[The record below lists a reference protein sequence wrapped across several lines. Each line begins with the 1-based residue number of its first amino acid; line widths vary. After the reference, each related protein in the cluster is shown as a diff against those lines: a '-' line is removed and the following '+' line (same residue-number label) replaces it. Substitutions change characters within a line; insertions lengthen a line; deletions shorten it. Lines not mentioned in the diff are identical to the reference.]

1 MEHMRSYMR
10 VKKLKLVNF
19 RNYSELTIQ
28 FHNNI
33 NIFIGKNAQGK
44 TSLLE
49 SIYLLSISKSH
60 KTHKDKEMIHFN
72 QSFAKVSGQ
81 IEKANDAIDLEII
94 ISSQGKK
101 ALINSVEKRKIS
113 EFIGSFNVVMF
124 APEDLDIVKRDPAN
138 RRKFLDVEIGQ
149 TSSIYIHSLSQYNK
163 ILKQR
168 NEYLKQAYQNN
179 NLDENYL
186 DILTSQLAEM
196 GALILKK
203 RHDFIMK
210 LNHYANQLH
219 TFISNHQENLTI
231 EYVSTYDKCM
241 DAHSIF
247 NLYRK
252 NYTSDFRRGTTQ
264 LGIHRDDLIFFVN
277 GVNVS
282 HFGSQGQQRT
292 TALAIKLSLIDFIKD
307 ETGHYPIVL
316 LDDVLSELDDIRQTH
331 LLDCIKEKVQTF
343 VTTTNI
349 SGIKNEIVSKA
360 DIFRID
366 QANICREEKV

>member
-1 MEHMRSYMR
+1 MRSYMK
-10 VKKLKLVNF
+10 VKKLKLTNF
-19 RNYSELTIQ
+19 RNYSELEIQ

-60 KTHKDKEMIHFN
+60 KTHKDKEMIQFN
-72 QSFAKVSGQ
+72 QSFAKVSGL
-81 IEKANDAIDLEII
+81 IEKTDDEVELDII
-94 ISSQGKK
+94 ISNQGKK

-124 APEDLDIVKRDPAN
+124 APEDLDIVKRDPLN

-149 TSSIYIHSLSQYNK
+149 TSPIYIHSLNQYNK

-186 DILTSQLAEM
+186 DILTSQLAEL
-196 GALILKK
+196 GALIKKK
-203 RHDFIMK
+203 RHDFIEK
-210 LNHYANQLH
+210 LNFYANQLH
-219 TFISNHQENLTI
+219 SFISNQQETLRI
-231 EYVSTYDKCM
+231 EYVSTYENYTDT
-241 DAHSIF
+241 HSIF
-247 NLYRK
+247 TLYKK

-264 LGIHRDDLIFFVN
+264 IGIHRDDLVFYVN
-277 GVNVS
+277 GINVS
-282 HFGSQGQQRT
+282 SFGSQGQQRT

-349 SGIKNEIVSKA
+349 SGIKADIVSKA
-360 DIFRID
+360 DIFHID
-366 QANICREEKV
+366 RAKICREEKV